1 MNRIFSMIH
10 KCRYF
15 YAISFL
21 EGNKS
26 SQVSANGKN
35 PKLQGHKF
43 HKHHFT
49 TQPFCAPS
57 KFTNS
62 SNQIHWDLS

>member
-1 MNRIFSMIH
+1 MEYSVRFTSADLLYNFFFGGGGWNI
-10 KCRYF
+10 
-15 YAISFL
+15 
-21 EGNKS
+21 S

-49 TQPFCAPS
+49 T
-57 KFTNS
+57 
-62 SNQIHWDLS
+62 